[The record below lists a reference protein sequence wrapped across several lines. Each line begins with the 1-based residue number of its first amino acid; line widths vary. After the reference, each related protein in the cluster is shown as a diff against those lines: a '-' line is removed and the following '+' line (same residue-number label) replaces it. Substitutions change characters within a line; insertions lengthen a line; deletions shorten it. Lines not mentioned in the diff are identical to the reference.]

1 MNRQSL
7 FICIVFW
14 STKVALQN
22 IGPQQPRIDPRQLH
36 PTLFP
41 QRSFELGNFLFIL
54 SELYGLLLNFMPEHG
69 HLLIQLLLGRVLIDK
84 EALSLNHSLPVE
96 LLNFQQLFLFLR
108 KFLIFLAKLLN

>member
-1 MNRQSL
+1 
-7 FICIVFW
+7 
-14 STKVALQN
+14 
-22 IGPQQPRIDPRQLH
+22 
-36 PTLFP
+36 
-41 QRSFELGNFLFIL
+41 
-54 SELYGLLLNFMPEHG
+54 MPEHG